1 MRGQNMSYITIDCLN
16 DDDLNL
22 NNTSKK
28 CKEKVSNI
36 YCVLCLW
43 KKMSYFISPKL
54 VNQKTYLKVGC
65 WFGVAA
71 TARGLVKKVTED
83 VEEEEDGEQ
92 VQEGEEALVVV
103 ERAVVGDDLAGE
115 ERHADDHQQER
126 VQTRARDEQTRPE
139 HNKYFCSPIE
149 NIFTTS

>member
-1 MRGQNMSYITIDCLN
+1 MKIQRQRDRSTL
-16 DDDLNL
+16 L
-22 NNTSKK
+22 
-28 CKEKVSNI
+28 
-36 YCVLCLW
+36 
-43 KKMSYFISPKL
+43 
-54 VNQKTYLKVGC
+54 
-65 WFGVAA
+65 
-71 TARGLVKKVTED
+71 TAED
-83 VEEEEDGEQ
+83 IEEEEDGEQ

-139 HNKYFCSPIE
+139 HNKYFYGPIE